1 MHRRNGFRIRNVLL
15 AAGLGASLLAAC
27 GAPDAGNGSQAADAK
42 AVPAKPSKPVELNIL
57 DVAGN
62 LQLTKQMIENFKNAN
77 PDIISKV
84 TYSTGQ
90 APQMPGKLKAEQDG
104 GVAQTHVVLSGTDG
118 LSAGIAGNLLVKIL
132 PDFSDRFPNLMQN
145 YQEPAVKMQELAD
158 GHGIATVYSPG
169 GPLLEFNPA
178 AVPKPPAS
186 AQELL
191 DWAKAHPEKF
201 QYANPQNSGPGRTF
215 LMGLPY
221 LLGDKDPKDPEN
233 GWEKTWAFLTE
244 LGKYV
249 KYYPTG
255 TTEVMKNLASGS
267 VDMVMSM
274 TGWDINPRKLG
285 TVPNTVKTAIMQPMT
300 WVTDAQYVLIP
311 KGLSADQT
319 SAILALIQWMLK
331 PDQQAIAYDDGYA
344 YPGPAVKGVTLDM
357 APQSSQDTI
366 RQFGRPEYDQWIE
379 QYPKQPSLP
388 ASQQVKAFDKWNKE
402 VGGNKVGK
410 K

>member
-15 AAGLGASLLAAC
+15 AAGLIAGLLAAC

-104 GVAQTHVVLSGTDG
+104 GVAQTHLVLSGTDG
-118 LSAGIAGNLLVKIL
+118 LSAAIAGNLLAKVI
-132 PDFSDRFPNLMQN
+132 PDFQDRFPNLMQN
-145 YQEPAVKMQELAD
+145 YQEPAAKMQELAD
-158 GHGIATVYSPG
+158 GFGVAVVYYPS
-169 GPLLEFNPA
+169 GPLLEFNPG
-178 AVPKPPAS
+178 AVPTAPAS
-186 AQELL
+186 PQELL
-191 DWAKAHPEKF
+191 AWAKAHPEKF

-244 LGKYV
+244 LGQYV

-255 TTEVMKNLASGS
+255 TSEVMKNLGSGS
-267 VDMVMSM
+267 VDMVMST

-300 WVTDAQYVLIP
+300 WVTDAQYALIP

-319 SAILALIQWMLK
+319 SAILALVQWMLK
-331 PDQQAIAYDDGYA
+331 PDQQAIAYDDGYF

-366 RQFGRPEYDQWIE
+366 KQFGRPEYDQWIE

-388 ASQQVKAFDKWNKE
+388 ASQQVKAFDKWNKQ

>member
-1 MHRRNGFRIRNVLL
+1 MQRRTGFRMRNVLL
-15 AAGLGASLLAAC
+15 ATGLIACLLAAC
-27 GAPDAGNGSQAADAK
+27 GAPDAGDGGQAVDPK
-42 AVPAKPSKPVELNIL
+42 AVPAKPGKAVELNIL

-77 PDIISKV
+77 PDIVSKV

-104 GVAQTHVVLSGTDG
+104 GVAQTHLVLSGTDG
-118 LSAGIAGNLLVKIL
+118 LSAAIAGGLLAKVL
-132 PDFSDRFPNLMQN
+132 PDYSSRFPDLMAN
-145 YQEPAVKMQELAD
+145 YQEPAARMQELAE
-158 GHGIATVYSPG
+158 GFGVAIVYYPS
-169 GPLLEFNPA
+169 GPLLEYNPA
-178 AVPKPPAS
+178 AVPEAPAS
-186 AQELL
+186 PRELL

-233 GWEKTWAFLTE
+233 GWEKTWAFLAE
-244 LGKYV
+244 LGQYV

-255 TTEVMKNLASGS
+255 TSEVMKNLASGS
-267 VDMVMSM
+267 VDMVSST

-285 TVPNTVKTAIMQPMT
+285 TVPNTVATAIMQPMT
-300 WVTDAQYVLIP
+300 WVTDAQYALIP

-319 SAILALIQWMLK
+319 SAILALIQWILK
-331 PDQQAIAYDDGYA
+331 PDQQAIAYDDGYF

-357 APQSSQDTI
+357 APMSSQDTI
-366 RQFGRPEYDQWIE
+366 KQFGRPEYDQWIE

-388 ASQQVKAFDKWNKE
+388 APQQVKAFDKWNKL
-402 VGGNKVGK
+402 VGGGKVGK